1 MFERIIQWFR
11 RQNLAKISAE
21 HNAQAC
27 FWSDDLLI
35 SRFIIG
41 CSRTGSVE
49 TPQAYKR
56 DLEHFLEWRDRRCP
70 GLKLWQLNSH
80 LIQEYIDNVRE
91 LVETEKIKPRTYNR
105 RLAACSALYI
115 WASDPCRS
123 SVTGIAFSPI
133 PRRKSL
139 PISRRPRSLHQKE
152 LDAVFKVIE
161 LAAQSGDQKAKRDY
175 VLVRATYLLGAR
187 VSEIARLRWK
197 DIEPLKD
204 GGQVHL
210 HGKGNKPRTL
220 RVHNMT
226 LDLFESLGRG
236 EPDEW
241 VFPSNR
247 SRGHLT
253 RQGIGH
259 RMHLWGQ
266 KAGVSFC
273 PTMLRHTHATQAIRR
288 GVDIF
293 TLQKSLGH
301 KSAASTEHYVEISPN
316 TSSSLSIN

>member
-1 MFERIIQWFR
+1 MLEQIIEWLR
-11 RQNLAKISAE
+11 GHNLKKLFGGNDS
-21 HNAQAC
+21 QPC
-27 FWSDDLLI
+27 FWSDDLLL
-35 SRFIIG
+35 SRFISG
-41 CSRTGSVE
+41 CSRSGSLE

-70 GLKLWQLNSH
+70 SLKLWQLNSL
-80 LIQEYIDNVRE
+80 LIQEYIDDLRA
-91 LVETEKIKPRTYNR
+91 LVEAEKIKPRTYNR

-123 SVTGIAFSPI
+123 FATGIAFSPV
-133 PRRKSL
+133 PRRKSM
-139 PISRRPRSLHQKE
+139 PIIKRPRSLHKKE

-161 LAAQSGDQKAKRDY
+161 LAAQSGDQIAKRDY

-197 DIEPLKD
+197 DIEPLEE
-204 GGQVHL
+204 GGQVYL
-210 HGKGNKPRTL
+210 HGKGNKPRTI

-236 EPDEW
+236 KPDEW

-247 SRGHLT
+247 SRSHLT

-301 KSAASTEHYVEISPN
+301 KSAASTEHYVEISPK
-316 TSSSLSIN
+316 TSSSLSID